1 MNRHNTPC
9 LPCLDISPSPL
20 HAMSASQG
28 FGAASLHDGPV
39 SFSRASKNNNKAAKS
54 NGEFLRQSCADM
66 SIAIGPRN
74 HEDCPHGVT
83 SQRYAANDSAALAT
97 AISAAYRQV
106 YGNAHVMDNERSVEL
121 EARYGNGELN
131 TRDFVRG
138 LAKTNFYRA
147 RFFDGVS
154 PQRGIELNL
163 KHLLGRP
170 PANQA
175 EMSAHI
181 ALLASA
187 GHDAV
192 IDFIIDGAEYAEVF
206 GDDVVPYTRSFTS
219 AAGIPNS
226 SFANMA
232 ALEKGFAISDSAVGN
247 YSQLSNVLARG
258 TTAYIA
264 LPSGARGTGT
274 GSSGSGT
281 MARFA
286 PKKRASS
293 DGGDSTPI
301 RNDAYVGFGLGQRE
315 QEVFQRCPGDTADT
329 INGLIR
335 ATYRQVMGNPHLM
348 ESERAMSA
356 ESKFAEGYLSTR
368 ELVRAIALSPEYSRR
383 FFETNAP
390 YRFVE
395 LNFKHLLGRA
405 PTSQAELSEHIQ
417 ILANEGYEAEINSY
431 LDSAEYQSTFGE
443 DTVPFMRI
451 LSEQGRSQLAF
462 NRHLSLAEGYA
473 ASDAVLNS
481 SSLVTSVATNSV
493 PSGWRTT
500 TSRTNRNGA
509 VAGSPSATTKRFR
522 IVVQAQPRGGRQR
535 TPNAS
540 YLVSGKDMSS
550 QMKYIHARGGRIVSI
565 TEVM

>member
-1 MNRHNTPC
+1 
-9 LPCLDISPSPL
+9 
-20 HAMSASQG
+20 MSASQG
-28 FGAASLHDGPV
+28 FGAESLNNGPV
-39 SFSRASKNNNKAAKS
+39 SFSRNRNAVAKPALS
-54 NGEFLRQSCADM
+54 NGEFLRQSCSTM
-66 SIAIGPRN
+66 KIAIGPRN

-83 SQRYAANDSAALAT
+83 AQRYSPDDSAALAT

-106 YGNAHVMDNERSVEL
+106 YGNAHVMDNERSASL
-121 EARYGNGELN
+121 EAQFCNGELSV
-131 TRDFVRG
+131 RDFVRG
-138 LAKTNFYRA
+138 LAKTSFYRA
-147 RFFDGVS
+147 RFFEGVA

-170 PANQA
+170 PVDQA

-181 ALLASA
+181 TLLASG

-192 IDFIIDGAEYAEVF
+192 IDFIVDSAEYAEVF

-219 AAGIPNS
+219 AAGIPNN

-232 ALEKGFAISDSAVGN
+232 ALERGFAISDSAVGVR
-247 YSQLSNVLARG
+247 SQLSNALARG
-258 TTAYIA
+258 TTPYIQV
-264 LPSGARGTGT
+264 PSGVRGG
-274 GSSGSGT
+274 GISSGSGAVAFT
-281 MARFA
+281 
-286 PKKRASS
+286 PKKRATS
-293 DGGDSTPI
+293 DGGDFTPI

-315 QEVFQRCPGDTADT
+315 QEIFQRCPGDTADT

-368 ELVRAIALSPEYSRR
+368 ELVRALALSPEYSRR
-383 FFETNAP
+383 FFESNAP

-405 PTSQAELSEHIQ
+405 PVSQAELSEHIQ
-417 ILANEGYEAEINSY
+417 ILANDGYEAEINSY

-443 DTVPFMRI
+443 DTVPYMRI
-451 LSEQGRSQLAF
+451 LTEQGRSQLAF
-462 NRHLSLAEGYA
+462 NRHLSLAEGFA
-473 ASDAVLNS
+473 ASDSVLNS

-500 TSRTNRNGA
+500 TTRVNRNGA

-522 IVVQAQPRGGRQR
+522 IVVNAQPRGGRQR

>member
-1 MNRHNTPC
+1 
-9 LPCLDISPSPL
+9 
-20 HAMSASQG
+20 MSASQG
-28 FGAASLHDGPV
+28 FGAESLNDGPV
-39 SFSRASKNNNKAAKS
+39 SFSRNRNAASRPALS
-54 NGEFLRQSCADM
+54 NGEFLRQSCATM
-66 SIAIGPRN
+66 KIAIGPRN

-83 SQRYAANDSAALAT
+83 AQRYAPADAASLDA

-121 EARYGNGELN
+121 EAQFCNGELN
-131 TRDFVRG
+131 VRDFVRG
-138 LAKTNFYRA
+138 LAKSSFYRA
-147 RFFDGVS
+147 RFFEGVA

-170 PANQA
+170 PSNQA

-181 ALLASA
+181 TLLASG

-192 IDFIIDGAEYAEVF
+192 IDFIVDGAEYAEVF

-232 ALEKGFAISDSAVGN
+232 ALERGFAISDSALGGR
-247 YSQLSNVLARG
+247 SQLSNALARG
-258 TTAYIA
+258 TTAFIRV
-264 LPSGARGTGT
+264 PSGVRSGATSFT
-274 GSSGSGT
+274 GS
-281 MARFA
+281 MAFA

-293 DGGDSTPI
+293 DGGDFAPI
-301 RNDAYVGFGLGQRE
+301 RNDSYVGFGLGQRE

-368 ELVRAIALSPEYSRR
+368 ELVRAIAQSPEYSRR

-405 PTSQAELSEHIQ
+405 PKSQAELSEHIQ

-451 LSEQGRSQLAF
+451 MSEQGRSQLAF

-473 ASDAVLNS
+473 ASDTVLNS

-500 TSRTNRNGA
+500 TTRTNRNGA

-550 QMKYIHARGGRIVSI
+550 QLKYIHTRGGRIVSI

>member
-1 MNRHNTPC
+1 
-9 LPCLDISPSPL
+9 
-20 HAMSASQG
+20 MSASQG
-28 FGAASLHDGPV
+28 FGAESLNNGPV
-39 SFSRASKNNNKAAKS
+39 SFSRNRTAVAKPALS
-54 NGEFLRQSCADM
+54 NGEFLRQSCSTM
-66 SIAIGPRN
+66 KIAIGPRN

-83 SQRYAANDSAALAT
+83 AQRYSPDDSAALAT

-106 YGNAHVMDNERSVEL
+106 YGNAHVMDNERSASL
-121 EARYGNGELN
+121 EAQFRNGELSV
-131 TRDFVRG
+131 RDFVRG
-138 LAKTNFYRA
+138 LAKSSFYRA
-147 RFFDGVS
+147 RFFEGVA

-170 PANQA
+170 PVDQS

-181 ALLASA
+181 TLLADG

-192 IDFIIDGAEYAEVF
+192 IDFIVDGAEYAEVF

-219 AAGIPNS
+219 AAGIPNN

-232 ALEKGFAISDSAVGN
+232 ALERGFAISDSAIGSR
-247 YSQLSNVLARG
+247 SQLSNNLARG
-258 TTAYIA
+258 TTAYIQ
-264 LPSGARGTGT
+264 LPSGFRSGVSP
-274 GSSGSGT
+274 SSPSGG
-281 MARFA
+281 MAFT
-286 PKKRASS
+286 PKQRASS
-293 DGGDSTPI
+293 DGGDFTPI
-301 RNDAYVGFGLGQRE
+301 RNDSYVGFGLGQRE
-315 QEVFQRCPGDTADT
+315 QEIFERCPGDSADT

-405 PTSQAELSEHIQ
+405 PRDQAELSEHIQ
-417 ILANEGYEAEINSY
+417 ILANDGYEAEINSY
-431 LDSAEYQSTFGE
+431 LDSTEYQSTFGE
-443 DTVPFMRI
+443 DTVPYMRI
-451 LSEQGRSQLAF
+451 LTEQGRSQLAF
-462 NRHLSLAEGYA
+462 NRHLSLAEGFA
-473 ASDAVLNS
+473 ASDSVLNS

-500 TSRTNRNGA
+500 TTRINRNGA

-522 IVVQAQPRGGRQR
+522 IVVNAQPRGGRQR

>member
-1 MNRHNTPC
+1 
-9 LPCLDISPSPL
+9 
-20 HAMSASQG
+20 MSASQS
-28 FGAASLHDGPV
+28 FGAASLNDGPV
-39 SFSRASKNNNKAAKS
+39 SFSRNRNAASKPALS
-54 NGEFLRQSCADM
+54 NGEFLRQSCSTM
-66 SIAIGPRN
+66 KIAIGPRN

-83 SQRYAANDSAALAT
+83 AQRYAPDDPAALAT

-121 EARYGNGELN
+121 EAQFCNGELN
-131 TRDFVRG
+131 VRDFVRG
-138 LAKTNFYRA
+138 LAKTSFYRA
-147 RFFDGVS
+147 RFFEGVA

-181 ALLASA
+181 TLLAGG

-192 IDFIIDGAEYAEVF
+192 IDFIVDGAEYCEVF

-219 AAGIPNS
+219 AAGTPNS

-232 ALEKGFAISDSAVGN
+232 ALERGFAISDSAVGSK
-247 YSQLSNVLARG
+247 SQLSYALARG
-258 TTAYIA
+258 TTSYIQS
-264 LPSGARGTGT
+264 PSGSKPIASSSSSYGARL
-274 GSSGSGT
+274 SL
-281 MARFA
+281 A
-286 PKKRASS
+286 PKKRTSS

-301 RNDAYVGFGLGQRE
+301 RNDSYVGFGLGQRV
-315 QEVFQRCPGDTADT
+315 QEIFERVPGDSADT

-405 PTSQAELSEHIQ
+405 PKSQAELSEHIQ
-417 ILANEGYEAEINSY
+417 ILANDGYEAEINSY
-431 LDSAEYQSTFGE
+431 LDSPEYQSTFGE
-443 DTVPFMRI
+443 DTVPYMRI

-481 SSLVTSVATNSV
+481 SSLVTSVATNTV

-500 TSRTNRNGA
+500 TTRTNRNGA

-522 IVVQAQPRGGRQR
+522 IVVQAQSRGGRQR

>member
-1 MNRHNTPC
+1 
-9 LPCLDISPSPL
+9 
-20 HAMSASQG
+20 MSASKG
-28 FGAASLHDGPV
+28 FGAESLNDGPV
-39 SFSRASKNNNKAAKS
+39 SFSRSRNAAAKPALS
-54 NGEFLRQSCADM
+54 NGEFLRQSCSTM
-66 SIAIGPRN
+66 KIAIGPRN

-83 SQRYAANDSAALAT
+83 AQRYSPNDAAALAT

-106 YGNAHVMDNERSVEL
+106 YGNAHVMDNERSASL
-121 EARYGNGELN
+121 EAQFCNGEL
-131 TRDFVRG
+131 TVRDFVRC
-138 LAKTNFYRA
+138 LAKSSFYRA
-147 RFFDGVS
+147 RFFEGVA

-170 PANQA
+170 PLNQG

-181 ALLASA
+181 TLLASG

-192 IDFIIDGAEYAEVF
+192 IDFIVDGAEYAEVF
-206 GDDVVPYTRSFTS
+206 GDDVVPYARSFTS
-219 AAGIPNS
+219 AAGIPNN

-232 ALEKGFAISDSAVGN
+232 ALERGFAISDSAIGSR
-247 YSQLSNVLARG
+247 SQLSNNLARG
-258 TTAYIA
+258 TTAYIQ
-264 LPSGARGTGT
+264 LPSGVRSGVSP
-274 GSSGSGT
+274 SSPSGG
-281 MARFA
+281 MAFT

-293 DGGDSTPI
+293 DGGDFTPI
-301 RNDAYVGFGLGQRE
+301 RNDSYVGFGLGQRE
-315 QEVFQRCPGDTADT
+315 QEIFERCPGDTADT

-417 ILANEGYEAEINSY
+417 ILANDGYEAEINSY

-451 LSEQGRSQLAF
+451 LSEKGRSQLAF
-462 NRHLSLAEGYA
+462 NRHLSLAEGFA
-473 ASDAVLNS
+473 ASDSVLNS

-500 TSRTNRNGA
+500 TTRINRNGA
-509 VAGSPSATTKRFR
+509 VSGSPSATTKRFR
-522 IVVQAQPRGGRQR
+522 IVVNAQPRGGRQR

>member
-1 MNRHNTPC
+1 
-9 LPCLDISPSPL
+9 
-20 HAMSASQG
+20 MSASQG
-28 FGAASLHDGPV
+28 FGAESLNDDPV
-39 SFSRASKNNNKAAKS
+39 SFSRNRNAASRPALS
-54 NGEFLRQSCADM
+54 NGEFLRQSCATM
-66 SIAIGPRN
+66 KIAIGPRN

-83 SQRYAANDSAALAT
+83 AQRYAPADAASLDA

-121 EARYGNGELN
+121 EAQFCNGELN
-131 TRDFVRG
+131 VRDFVRG
-138 LAKTNFYRA
+138 LAKSSFYRA
-147 RFFDGVS
+147 RFFEGVA

-170 PANQA
+170 PSNQA

-181 ALLASA
+181 TLLASG

-192 IDFIIDGAEYAEVF
+192 IDFIVDGAEYAEVF

-232 ALEKGFAISDSAVGN
+232 ALERGFAISDSALGGR
-247 YSQLSNVLARG
+247 SQLSNALARG
-258 TTAYIA
+258 TTAFIRV
-264 LPSGARGTGT
+264 PSGVRSGATSFT
-274 GSSGSGT
+274 GS
-281 MARFA
+281 MAFA

-293 DGGDSTPI
+293 DGGDFAPI
-301 RNDAYVGFGLGQRE
+301 RNDSYVGFGLGQRE

-368 ELVRAIALSPEYSRR
+368 ELVRAIAQSPEYSRR

-405 PTSQAELSEHIQ
+405 PKSQAELSEHIQ

-473 ASDAVLNS
+473 ASDTVLNS

-500 TSRTNRNGA
+500 TTRTNRNGA

-550 QMKYIHARGGRIVSI
+550 QLKYIHTRGGRIVSI

>member
-1 MNRHNTPC
+1 
-9 LPCLDISPSPL
+9 
-20 HAMSASQG
+20 MSASQG
-28 FGAASLHDGPV
+28 FGAASLNDGPV
-39 SFSRASKNNNKAAKS
+39 SFSRNRNADAKPALS
-54 NGEFLRQSCADM
+54 NGEFLRQSCSTM
-66 SIAIGPRN
+66 KIAIGPRN

-83 SQRYAANDSAALAT
+83 AQRYAPGDAASLET

-121 EARYGNGELN
+121 EAQFCNGELN
-131 TRDFVRG
+131 VRDFVRG
-138 LAKTNFYRA
+138 LAKSSFYRA
-147 RFFDGVS
+147 RFFEGVA

-170 PANQA
+170 PADQA

-181 ALLASA
+181 TLLASG

-192 IDFIIDGAEYAEVF
+192 IDFIVDGAEYAEVF

-219 AAGIPNS
+219 AAGTPNS

-232 ALEKGFAISDSAVGN
+232 ALERGFAISDSAIGGR
-247 YSQLSNVLARG
+247 SQLSNALARG
-258 TTAYIA
+258 TAAYIQ
-264 LPSGARGTGT
+264 LPSGVR
-274 GSSGSGT
+274 SGT
-281 MARFA
+281 SPSGNGMAFA

-293 DGGDSTPI
+293 DGGDATPI
-301 RNDAYVGFGLGQRE
+301 RSDAYVGFGLGQRE

-417 ILANEGYEAEINSY
+417 ILANDGYEAEINSY

-473 ASDAVLNS
+473 ASDSVLNS

-500 TSRTNRNGA
+500 TTRTNRNSA

>member
-1 MNRHNTPC
+1 
-9 LPCLDISPSPL
+9 
-20 HAMSASQG
+20 MSASQG
-28 FGAASLHDGPV
+28 FGAESLNDGPV
-39 SFSRASKNNNKAAKS
+39 SFSRNRNAATKPALS
-54 NGEFLRQSCADM
+54 NGEFLRQSCATM
-66 SIAIGPRN
+66 KIAIGPRN

-83 SQRYAANDSAALAT
+83 AQRYSPSDADALAT

-106 YGNAHVMDNERSVEL
+106 YGNAHVMDNERSASL
-121 EARYGNGELN
+121 EAQFGNGEL
-131 TRDFVRG
+131 TVRDFVRG
-138 LAKTNFYRA
+138 LAKSSFYRA
-147 RFFDGVS
+147 RFFEGVA
-154 PQRGIELNL
+154 PQRGIELNI

-170 PANQA
+170 PSNQA

-181 ALLASA
+181 ALLASS

-192 IDFIIDGAEYAEVF
+192 IDFIVDGAEYAEVF
-206 GDDVVPYTRSFTS
+206 GDDVVPYARSFTS
-219 AAGIPNS
+219 AAGVPNS
-226 SFANMA
+226 SFAGMA
-232 ALEKGFAISDSAVGN
+232 ALERGFAISDSAVGAR
-247 YSQLSNVLARG
+247 SQLSNALANGITPYIQIPSAVRG
-258 TTAYIA
+258 
-264 LPSGARGTGT
+264 GAGAAAG
-274 GSSGSGT
+274 GV
-281 MARFA
+281 RFA
-286 PKKRASS
+286 PKKRSTS
-293 DGGDSTPI
+293 DGGDFTPI
-301 RNDAYVGFGLGQRE
+301 RNDSYVSFGLGQRE
-315 QEVFQRCPGDTADT
+315 QEIFQRCPGDTADT

-368 ELVRAIALSPEYSRR
+368 ELVRSLALSPEYSRR

-405 PTSQAELSEHIQ
+405 PVSQAELSEHIQ
-417 ILANEGYEAEINSY
+417 ILANDGYEAEINSY

-443 DTVPFMRI
+443 DTVPYMRI
-451 LSEQGRSQLAF
+451 STEQGRSQLAF
-462 NRHLSLAEGYA
+462 NRHLSLAEGFA

-481 SSLVTSVATNSV
+481 SSLVRSVATNTV

-500 TSRTNRNGA
+500 TVRANRNGA

-522 IVVQAQPRGGRQR
+522 IVVNAQPRGGRQR

>member
-1 MNRHNTPC
+1 
-9 LPCLDISPSPL
+9 
-20 HAMSASQG
+20 MSASKG
-28 FGAASLHDGPV
+28 FGAESLNDGPV
-39 SFSRASKNNNKAAKS
+39 SFSRNRNAAAKPALS
-54 NGEFLRQSCADM
+54 NGEFLRQSCATM
-66 SIAIGPRN
+66 KIAIGPRN

-83 SQRYAANDSAALAT
+83 AQRYAPGDGASLET

-121 EARYGNGELN
+121 EAQFCNGELN
-131 TRDFVRG
+131 VRDFVRG
-138 LAKTNFYRA
+138 LAKSSFYRA
-147 RFFDGVS
+147 RFFEGVA

-170 PANQA
+170 PANHA

-181 ALLASA
+181 TLLASG

-192 IDFIIDGAEYAEVF
+192 IDFIVDGAEYAEVF

-219 AAGIPNS
+219 AAGTPNS

-232 ALEKGFAISDSAVGN
+232 ALERGFAISDSAIGSR
-247 YSQLSNVLARG
+247 SQLSRSLANG
-258 TTAYIA
+258 TTAYIQV
-264 LPSGARGTGT
+264 PSAVRGGGVGATT
-274 GSSGSGT
+274 SGSGAVIFT
-281 MARFA
+281 

-293 DGGDSTPI
+293 DGGDFTPI
-301 RNDAYVGFGLGQRE
+301 RNDSYVSFGLGQRE
-315 QEVFQRCPGDTADT
+315 QEIFQRCPGDTADT

-356 ESKFAEGYLSTR
+356 ESRFAEGYLSTR

-405 PTSQAELSEHIQ
+405 PRDQAELSEHIQ
-417 ILANEGYEAEINSY
+417 ILANDGYEAEINSY

-443 DTVPFMRI
+443 DTVPYMRI
-451 LSEQGRSQLAF
+451 LTEQGRSQVAF
-462 NRHLSLAEGYA
+462 NRHLSLAEGFA
-473 ASDAVLNS
+473 ASDSVLNS

-500 TSRTNRNGA
+500 TTRTNRNGA

-522 IVVQAQPRGGRQR
+522 IVVNAQPRGGRQR

>member
-1 MNRHNTPC
+1 
-9 LPCLDISPSPL
+9 
-20 HAMSASQG
+20 MSASQG
-28 FGAASLHDGPV
+28 FGAASLNDGPV
-39 SFSRASKNNNKAAKS
+39 SFSRNRNADAKPALS
-54 NGEFLRQSCADM
+54 NGEFLRQSCSTM
-66 SIAIGPRN
+66 KIAIGPRN

-83 SQRYAANDSAALAT
+83 AQRYAPDDAAALEA

-121 EARYGNGELN
+121 EAQFCNGELN
-131 TRDFVRG
+131 VRDFVRG
-138 LAKTNFYRA
+138 LAKSSFYRA
-147 RFFDGVS
+147 RFFEGVA

-170 PANQA
+170 PADQA

-181 ALLASA
+181 TLLASG

-192 IDFIIDGAEYAEVF
+192 IDFIVDGAEYAEVF

-219 AAGIPNS
+219 AAGTPNS

-232 ALEKGFAISDSAVGN
+232 ALERGFAISDSAIGGR
-247 YSQLSNVLARG
+247 SQLSNALARG
-258 TTAYIA
+258 TTAFIQV
-264 LPSGARGTGT
+264 PSGVRGGA
-274 GSSGSGT
+274 SAGSGG
-281 MARFA
+281 MGFA

-293 DGGDSTPI
+293 DGGDATPI
-301 RNDAYVGFGLGQRE
+301 RSDAYVGFGLGQRE
-315 QEVFQRCPGDTADT
+315 QEVFQRCPGDSADT
-329 INGLIR
+329 VNGLIR

-417 ILANEGYEAEINSY
+417 ILANDGYEAEINSY

-443 DTVPFMRI
+443 DTVPYMRV

-481 SSLVTSVATNSV
+481 SALVTSVATNSV

-500 TSRTNRNGA
+500 TSRTNRNSA

-550 QMKYIHARGGRIVSI
+550 QLKYIHGRGGRIVSI

>member
-1 MNRHNTPC
+1 
-9 LPCLDISPSPL
+9 
-20 HAMSASQG
+20 MSASQG
-28 FGAASLHDGPV
+28 FGAASLNDGPV
-39 SFSRASKNNNKAAKS
+39 SFSRNRNADAKPALS
-54 NGEFLRQSCADM
+54 NGEFLRQSCSTM
-66 SIAIGPRN
+66 KIAIGPRN

-83 SQRYAANDSAALAT
+83 AQRYAPGDAASLET

-121 EARYGNGELN
+121 EAQFCNGELN
-131 TRDFVRG
+131 VRDFVRG
-138 LAKTNFYRA
+138 LAKSSFYRA
-147 RFFDGVS
+147 RFFEGVA

-170 PANQA
+170 PADQA

-181 ALLASA
+181 TLLASG

-192 IDFIIDGAEYAEVF
+192 IDFIVDGAEYAEVF

-219 AAGIPNS
+219 AAGTPNS

-232 ALEKGFAISDSAVGN
+232 ALERGFAISDSAIGGR
-247 YSQLSNVLARG
+247 SQLSNALARG
-258 TTAYIA
+258 TTAYIQ
-264 LPSGARGTGT
+264 LPSGVR
-274 GSSGSGT
+274 SGASPSGNG
-281 MARFA
+281 MAFA

-293 DGGDSTPI
+293 DGGDATPI
-301 RNDAYVGFGLGQRE
+301 RSDAYVGFGLGQRE

-417 ILANEGYEAEINSY
+417 ILANDGYEAEINSY

-443 DTVPFMRI
+443 DTVPFMRV

-481 SSLVTSVATNSV
+481 SALVTSVATNSV

-500 TSRTNRNGA
+500 TSRTNRNSA

-550 QMKYIHARGGRIVSI
+550 QLKYIHGRGGRIVSI

>member
-1 MNRHNTPC
+1 MCIR
-9 LPCLDISPSPL
+9 D
-20 HAMSASQG
+20 
-28 FGAASLHDGPV
+28 
-39 SFSRASKNNNKAAKS
+39 RS
-54 NGEFLRQSCADM
+54 NGEFLRQSCATM
-66 SIAIGPRN
+66 KIAIGPRN

-83 SQRYAANDSAALAT
+83 AQRYAPADAASLDA

-121 EARYGNGELN
+121 EAQFCNGELN
-131 TRDFVRG
+131 VRDFVRG
-138 LAKTNFYRA
+138 LAKSSFYRA
-147 RFFDGVS
+147 RFFEGVA

-170 PANQA
+170 PSNQA

-181 ALLASA
+181 TLLASG

-192 IDFIIDGAEYAEVF
+192 IDFIVDGAEYAEVF

-232 ALEKGFAISDSAVGN
+232 ALERGFAISDSALGGR
-247 YSQLSNVLARG
+247 SQLSNALARG
-258 TTAYIA
+258 TTAFIRV
-264 LPSGARGTGT
+264 PSGVRSGATSFT
-274 GSSGSGT
+274 GS
-281 MARFA
+281 MAFA

-293 DGGDSTPI
+293 DGGDFAPI
-301 RNDAYVGFGLGQRE
+301 RNDSYVGFGLGQRE

-368 ELVRAIALSPEYSRR
+368 ELVRAIAQSPEYSRR

-405 PTSQAELSEHIQ
+405 PKSQAELSEHIQ

-451 LSEQGRSQLAF
+451 MSEQGRSQLAF

-473 ASDAVLNS
+473 ASDTVLNS

-500 TSRTNRNGA
+500 TTRTNRNGA

-550 QMKYIHARGGRIVSI
+550 QLKYIHTRRGRIVSI

>member
-1 MNRHNTPC
+1 
-9 LPCLDISPSPL
+9 
-20 HAMSASQG
+20 MSASQG
-28 FGAASLHDGPV
+28 FGAESLNDGPV
-39 SFSRASKNNNKAAKS
+39 SFSRNRNAASRPALS
-54 NGEFLRQSCADM
+54 NGEFLRQSCATM
-66 SIAIGPRN
+66 KIAIGPRN

-83 SQRYAANDSAALAT
+83 AQRYAPADAASLDA

-121 EARYGNGELN
+121 EAQFCNGELN
-131 TRDFVRG
+131 VRDFVRG
-138 LAKTNFYRA
+138 LAKSSFYRA
-147 RFFDGVS
+147 RFFEGVA

-170 PANQA
+170 PSNQA

-181 ALLASA
+181 TLLASG

-192 IDFIIDGAEYAEVF
+192 IDFIVDGAEYAEVF

-232 ALEKGFAISDSAVGN
+232 ALERGFAISDSALGGR
-247 YSQLSNVLARG
+247 SQLSNALARG
-258 TTAYIA
+258 TTAFIRV
-264 LPSGARGTGT
+264 PSGVRSGATSFT
-274 GSSGSGT
+274 GS
-281 MARFA
+281 MAFA

-293 DGGDSTPI
+293 DGGDFAPI

-368 ELVRAIALSPEYSRR
+368 ELVRAIAQSPEYSRR

-405 PTSQAELSEHIQ
+405 PKSQAELSEHIQ

-451 LSEQGRSQLAF
+451 MSEQGRSQLAF
-462 NRHLSLAEGYA
+462 NRHLSLAEGFA
-473 ASDAVLNS
+473 ASDTVLNS

-500 TSRTNRNGA
+500 TTRTNRNGA

-550 QMKYIHARGGRIVSI
+550 QLKYIHNRGGRIVSI

>member
-1 MNRHNTPC
+1 
-9 LPCLDISPSPL
+9 
-20 HAMSASQG
+20 MSASKG
-28 FGAASLHDGPV
+28 FGAESLNDGPV
-39 SFSRASKNNNKAAKS
+39 SFSRNRNAAAKPALS
-54 NGEFLRQSCADM
+54 NGEFLRQSCSTM
-66 SIAIGPRN
+66 KIAIGPRN

-83 SQRYAANDSAALAT
+83 AQRYSPDDAAALAT

-121 EARYGNGELN
+121 EAQFCNGELN
-131 TRDFVRG
+131 VRDFVRG
-138 LAKTNFYRA
+138 LAKSSFYRA
-147 RFFDGVS
+147 RFFEGVA

-170 PANQA
+170 PANHA

-181 ALLASA
+181 SLLASS

-192 IDFIIDGAEYAEVF
+192 IDFIVDGAEYAEVF

-219 AAGIPNS
+219 AAGTPNS

-232 ALEKGFAISDSAVGN
+232 ALERGFAISDSAVGN
-247 YSQLSNVLARG
+247 RSQLSSALANG
-258 TTAYIA
+258 NTAYIQV
-264 LPSGARGTGT
+264 PSAVRGGGGGAIT
-274 GSSGSGT
+274 SGSGAVIFT
-281 MARFA
+281 

-293 DGGDSTPI
+293 DGGDFTPI
-301 RNDAYVGFGLGQRE
+301 RNDSYVSFGLGQRE
-315 QEVFQRCPGDTADT
+315 QEIFQRCPGDTADT

-405 PTSQAELSEHIQ
+405 PRDQAELSEHIQ
-417 ILANEGYEAEINSY
+417 ILANDGYEAEINSY

-443 DTVPFMRI
+443 DTVPYMRI
-451 LSEQGRSQLAF
+451 LTEQGRSQVAF
-462 NRHLSLAEGYA
+462 NRHLSLSEGFA

-500 TSRTNRNGA
+500 TTRTNRNGA

-522 IVVQAQPRGGRQR
+522 IVVNAQPRGGRQR

>member
-1 MNRHNTPC
+1 
-9 LPCLDISPSPL
+9 
-20 HAMSASQG
+20 MSASKG
-28 FGAASLHDGPV
+28 FGAESLNDGPV
-39 SFSRASKNNNKAAKS
+39 SFSRNRNAASKPALS
-54 NGEFLRQSCADM
+54 SGEFLRQSCASM
-66 SIAIGPRN
+66 KIAIGPRN

-83 SQRYAANDSAALAT
+83 AQRYAPADSASLDA
-97 AISAAYRQV
+97 AINAAYRQV

-121 EARYGNGELN
+121 EAQFCNGELN
-131 TRDFVRG
+131 VRDFVRG
-138 LAKTNFYRA
+138 LAKSNFYRA
-147 RFFDGVS
+147 RFFEGVA

-170 PANQA
+170 PINQA

-181 ALLASA
+181 TLLASG

-192 IDFIIDGAEYAEVF
+192 IDFIVDGAEYAEVF

-219 AAGIPNS
+219 AAGIPTN

-232 ALEKGFAISDSAVGN
+232 ALERGFALSDSAIGSR
-247 YSQLSNVLARG
+247 SQLSNNLARG
-258 TTAYIA
+258 TTAYIQ
-264 LPSGARGTGT
+264 LPSGFRSGVSP
-274 GSSGSGT
+274 SSPSGA
-281 MARFA
+281 MAFA

-293 DGGDSTPI
+293 DGGDFAPI

-417 ILANEGYEAEINSY
+417 ILANDGYEAEINSY
-431 LDSAEYQSTFGE
+431 LDSTEYQSTFGE
-443 DTVPFMRI
+443 DTVPYLRI

-473 ASDAVLNS
+473 ASDTVLNS

-500 TSRTNRNGA
+500 TTRTNRNGA

-522 IVVQAQPRGGRQR
+522 IVVNAQPRGGRQR

-540 YLVSGKDMSS
+540 YLVSGKDMTS
-550 QMKYIHARGGRIVSI
+550 QLKYIHARGGRIVSI

>member
-1 MNRHNTPC
+1 
-9 LPCLDISPSPL
+9 
-20 HAMSASQG
+20 MSASQG
-28 FGAASLHDGPV
+28 FGAESLNDGPV
-39 SFSRASKNNNKAAKS
+39 SFSRNRNAATKPALS
-54 NGEFLRQSCADM
+54 NGEFLRQSCATM
-66 SIAIGPRN
+66 KIAIGPRN

-83 SQRYAANDSAALAT
+83 AQRYSPSDASALAT

-106 YGNAHVMDNERSVEL
+106 YGNAHVMDNERSASL
-121 EARYGNGELN
+121 EAQFCNGEL
-131 TRDFVRG
+131 TVRDFVRG
-138 LAKTNFYRA
+138 LAKSSFYRA
-147 RFFDGVS
+147 RFFEGVA
-154 PQRGIELNL
+154 PQRGIELNI

-170 PANQA
+170 PSNQA

-181 ALLASA
+181 TLLASS

-192 IDFIIDGAEYAEVF
+192 IDFIVDGAEYAEVF
-206 GDDVVPYTRSFTS
+206 GDDVVPYARSFTS
-219 AAGIPNS
+219 AAGVPNS
-226 SFANMA
+226 SFASMA
-232 ALEKGFAISDSAVGN
+232 ALERGFAISDSAVGAR
-247 YSQLSNVLARG
+247 SQLSNALANG
-258 TTAYIA
+258 TTPYIQI
-264 LPSGARGTGT
+264 PSAVRGGAGAAG
-274 GSSGSGT
+274 GGV
-281 MARFA
+281 RFA
-286 PKKRASS
+286 PKKRSTS
-293 DGGDSTPI
+293 DGGDFTPI
-301 RNDAYVGFGLGQRE
+301 RNDSYVSFGLGQRE
-315 QEVFQRCPGDTADT
+315 QEIFQRCPGDTADT

-368 ELVRAIALSPEYSRR
+368 ELVRSLALSPEYSRR

-405 PTSQAELSEHIQ
+405 PVSQAELSEHIQ
-417 ILANEGYEAEINSY
+417 ILANDGYEAEINSY

-443 DTVPFMRI
+443 DTVPYMRI
-451 LSEQGRSQLAF
+451 STEQGRSQLAF
-462 NRHLSLAEGYA
+462 NRHLSLAEGFA

-481 SSLVTSVATNSV
+481 SSLVRSVATNTV

-500 TSRTNRNGA
+500 TVRANRNGA

-522 IVVQAQPRGGRQR
+522 IVVNAQPRGGRQR

>member
-1 MNRHNTPC
+1 
-9 LPCLDISPSPL
+9 
-20 HAMSASQG
+20 MSASQG
-28 FGAASLHDGPV
+28 FGAASLNDGPV
-39 SFSRASKNNNKAAKS
+39 SFSRNRNADAKPALS
-54 NGEFLRQSCADM
+54 NGEFLRQSCSTM
-66 SIAIGPRN
+66 KIAIGPRN

-83 SQRYAANDSAALAT
+83 AQRYAPGDAASLET

-121 EARYGNGELN
+121 EAQFCNGELN
-131 TRDFVRG
+131 VRDFVRG
-138 LAKTNFYRA
+138 LAKSSFYRA
-147 RFFDGVS
+147 RFFEGVA

-170 PANQA
+170 PADQA

-181 ALLASA
+181 TLLASG

-192 IDFIIDGAEYAEVF
+192 IDFIVDGAEYAEVF

-219 AAGIPNS
+219 AAGTPNS

-232 ALEKGFAISDSAVGN
+232 ALERGFAISDSAIGGR
-247 YSQLSNVLARG
+247 SQLSNALARG
-258 TTAYIA
+258 TTAFIQV
-264 LPSGARGTGT
+264 PSGVRGGA
-274 GSSGSGT
+274 SAGSGG
-281 MARFA
+281 MGFA

-293 DGGDSTPI
+293 DGGDATPI
-301 RNDAYVGFGLGQRE
+301 RSDAYVGFGLGQRE
-315 QEVFQRCPGDTADT
+315 QEVFQRCPGDSADT
-329 INGLIR
+329 VNGLIR

-417 ILANEGYEAEINSY
+417 ILANDGYEAEINSY

-443 DTVPFMRI
+443 DTVPYMRI

-473 ASDAVLNS
+473 ASDSVLNS
-481 SSLVTSVATNSV
+481 SALVTSVATNSV

-500 TSRTNRNGA
+500 TSRTNRNSA

-550 QMKYIHARGGRIVSI
+550 QLKYIHARGGRIVSI

>member
-1 MNRHNTPC
+1 
-9 LPCLDISPSPL
+9 
-20 HAMSASQG
+20 
-28 FGAASLHDGPV
+28 
-39 SFSRASKNNNKAAKS
+39 
-54 NGEFLRQSCADM
+54 
-66 SIAIGPRN
+66 
-74 HEDCPHGVT
+74 
-83 SQRYAANDSAALAT
+83 
-97 AISAAYRQV
+97 
-106 YGNAHVMDNERSVEL
+106 MDNERSVEL
-121 EARYGNGELN
+121 EAQFCNGELN
-131 TRDFVRG
+131 VRDFVRG
-138 LAKTNFYRA
+138 LAKSSFYRA
-147 RFFDGVS
+147 RFFEGVA

-170 PANQA
+170 PADQA

-181 ALLASA
+181 TLLASG

-192 IDFIIDGAEYAEVF
+192 IDFIVDGAEYAEVF

-219 AAGIPNS
+219 AAGTPNS

-232 ALEKGFAISDSAVGN
+232 ALERGFAISDSAIGGR
-247 YSQLSNVLARG
+247 SQLSNALARG
-258 TTAYIA
+258 TTAYIQ
-264 LPSGARGTGT
+264 LPSGVR
-274 GSSGSGT
+274 SGASPSGNG
-281 MARFA
+281 MAFA

-293 DGGDSTPI
+293 DGGDATPI
-301 RNDAYVGFGLGQRE
+301 RSDAYVGFGLGQRE

-417 ILANEGYEAEINSY
+417 ILANDGYEAEINSY

-443 DTVPFMRI
+443 DTVPYMRV

-481 SSLVTSVATNSV
+481 SALVTSVATNSV

-500 TSRTNRNGA
+500 TSRTNRNSA

-550 QMKYIHARGGRIVSI
+550 QLKYIHGRGGRIVSI

>member
-1 MNRHNTPC
+1 
-9 LPCLDISPSPL
+9 
-20 HAMSASQG
+20 MSASQG
-28 FGAASLHDGPV
+28 FGAASLNDGPV
-39 SFSRASKNNNKAAKS
+39 SFSRNRNAAAKPALS
-54 NGEFLRQSCADM
+54 NGEFLRQSCSTM
-66 SIAIGPRN
+66 KIAIGPRN

-83 SQRYAANDSAALAT
+83 AQRYAPGDAASLEA

-121 EARYGNGELN
+121 EAQFCNGELN
-131 TRDFVRG
+131 VRDFVRG
-138 LAKTNFYRA
+138 LAKSSFYRA
-147 RFFDGVS
+147 RFFEGVA

-170 PANQA
+170 PSNQA

-181 ALLASA
+181 TLLASG

-192 IDFIIDGAEYAEVF
+192 IDFIVDGAEYAEVF

-232 ALEKGFAISDSAVGN
+232 ALERGFAISDSALGGR
-247 YSQLSNVLARG
+247 SQLSNALARG
-258 TTAYIA
+258 TTAFIRV
-264 LPSGARGTGT
+264 PSGVRSGATSFT
-274 GSSGSGT
+274 GS
-281 MARFA
+281 MAFA

-293 DGGDSTPI
+293 DGGDFAPI
-301 RNDAYVGFGLGQRE
+301 RNDSYVGFGLGQRE

-368 ELVRAIALSPEYSRR
+368 ELVRAIAQSPEYSRR

-405 PTSQAELSEHIQ
+405 PKSQAELSEHIQ

-451 LSEQGRSQLAF
+451 MSEQGRSQLAF

-473 ASDAVLNS
+473 ASDTVLNS

-500 TSRTNRNGA
+500 TTRTNRNGA
-509 VAGSPSATTKRFR
+509 VAGSPSATTRRFR
-522 IVVQAQPRGGRQR
+522 IVMQAQPRGGRQR

-550 QMKYIHARGGRIVSI
+550 QLKYIHTRRGRIVSI

>member
-1 MNRHNTPC
+1 
-9 LPCLDISPSPL
+9 
-20 HAMSASQG
+20 MSASQG
-28 FGAASLHDGPV
+28 FGAESLNDGPV
-39 SFSRASKNNNKAAKS
+39 SFSRNRNAATKPALS
-54 NGEFLRQSCADM
+54 NGEFLRQSCATM
-66 SIAIGPRN
+66 KIAIGPRN

-83 SQRYAANDSAALAT
+83 AQRYSPSDADALAT

-106 YGNAHVMDNERSVEL
+106 YGNAHVMDNERSASL
-121 EARYGNGELN
+121 EAQFGNGEL
-131 TRDFVRG
+131 TVRDFVRG
-138 LAKTNFYRA
+138 LAKSSFYRA
-147 RFFDGVS
+147 RFFEGVA
-154 PQRGIELNL
+154 PQRGIELNI

-170 PANQA
+170 PSNQA

-181 ALLASA
+181 ALLASS

-192 IDFIIDGAEYAEVF
+192 IDFIVDGAEYAEVF
-206 GDDVVPYTRSFTS
+206 GDDVVPYARSFTS
-219 AAGIPNS
+219 AAGVPNS
-226 SFANMA
+226 SFAGMA
-232 ALEKGFAISDSAVGN
+232 ALERGFAISDSAVGAR
-247 YSQLSNVLARG
+247 SQLSNALANGITPYIQIPSAVRG
-258 TTAYIA
+258 
-264 LPSGARGTGT
+264 GAGAAAG
-274 GSSGSGT
+274 GV
-281 MARFA
+281 RFA
-286 PKKRASS
+286 PKKRSTS
-293 DGGDSTPI
+293 DGGDFTPI
-301 RNDAYVGFGLGQRE
+301 RNDSYVSFGLGQRE
-315 QEVFQRCPGDTADT
+315 QEIFQRCPGDTADT

-368 ELVRAIALSPEYSRR
+368 ELVRSLALSPEYSRR

-405 PTSQAELSEHIQ
+405 PVSQAELSEHIQ
-417 ILANEGYEAEINSY
+417 ILANDGYEAEINSY

-443 DTVPFMRI
+443 DTVPYMRI
-451 LSEQGRSQLAF
+451 STEQGRSQLAF
-462 NRHLSLAEGYA
+462 NRHLSLAEGFA

-481 SSLVTSVATNSV
+481 SSLVRSVATNTV

-500 TSRTNRNGA
+500 TVRANRNGA

-522 IVVQAQPRGGRQR
+522 IVVNAQPRGGRQR

-550 QMKYIHARGGRIVSI
+550 QMKYIHARGGRIISI

>member
-1 MNRHNTPC
+1 
-9 LPCLDISPSPL
+9 
-20 HAMSASQG
+20 MSASQG
-28 FGAASLHDGPV
+28 FGAESLNDGPV
-39 SFSRASKNNNKAAKS
+39 SFSRNRNAAATPALS
-54 NGEFLRQSCADM
+54 NGEFLRQSCATM
-66 SIAIGPRN
+66 KIAIGPRN

-83 SQRYAANDSAALAT
+83 AQRYAPDDAAALST

-106 YGNAHVMDNERSVEL
+106 YGNAHVMDNERSASL
-121 EARYGNGELN
+121 EAQFCNGEL
-131 TRDFVRG
+131 TVRDFVRG
-138 LAKTNFYRA
+138 LAKSSFYRA
-147 RFFDGVS
+147 RFFEGVA

-170 PANQA
+170 PINQA

-181 ALLASA
+181 TLLASG

-192 IDFIIDGAEYAEVF
+192 IDFIVDGAEYAEVF

-219 AAGIPNS
+219 AAGIPNN

-232 ALEKGFAISDSAVGN
+232 ALERGFAISDSAIGSR
-247 YSQLSNVLARG
+247 SQLSNNLARG
-258 TTAYIA
+258 TTAYIQV
-264 LPSGARGTGT
+264 PSSVRGGA
-274 GSSGSGT
+274 SGSV
-281 MARFA
+281 RFT

-293 DGGDSTPI
+293 DGGDFTPI
-301 RNDAYVGFGLGQRE
+301 RNDSYVGFGLGQRE

-348 ESERAMSA
+348 ESERAMAA

-417 ILANEGYEAEINSY
+417 ILANDGYEAEINSY

-443 DTVPFMRI
+443 DTVPYMRI
-451 LSEQGRSQLAF
+451 LTEQGRSQLAF
-462 NRHLSLAEGYA
+462 NRHLSLAEGFA
-473 ASDAVLNS
+473 ASDAVMNS

-500 TSRTNRNGA
+500 TTRANRNGA

-522 IVVQAQPRGGRQR
+522 IVVNAQPRGGRQR

>member
-1 MNRHNTPC
+1 
-9 LPCLDISPSPL
+9 
-20 HAMSASQG
+20 MSASQG
-28 FGAASLHDGPV
+28 FGAESLNDDPV
-39 SFSRASKNNNKAAKS
+39 SFSRNRNAASRPALS
-54 NGEFLRQSCADM
+54 NGEFLRQSCATM
-66 SIAIGPRN
+66 KIAIGPRN

-83 SQRYAANDSAALAT
+83 AQRYAPADAASLDA

-121 EARYGNGELN
+121 EAQFCNGELN
-131 TRDFVRG
+131 VRDFVRG
-138 LAKTNFYRA
+138 LAKSSFYRA
-147 RFFDGVS
+147 RFFEGVA

-170 PANQA
+170 PSNQA

-181 ALLASA
+181 TLLASG

-192 IDFIIDGAEYAEVF
+192 IDFIVDGAEYAEVF

-232 ALEKGFAISDSAVGN
+232 ALERGFAISDSALGGR
-247 YSQLSNVLARG
+247 SQLSNALARG
-258 TTAYIA
+258 TTAFIRV
-264 LPSGARGTGT
+264 PSGVRSGATSFT
-274 GSSGSGT
+274 GS
-281 MARFA
+281 MAFA
-286 PKKRASS
+286 PKKRVSS
-293 DGGDSTPI
+293 DGGDFAPI
-301 RNDAYVGFGLGQRE
+301 RNDSYVGFGLGQRE

-368 ELVRAIALSPEYSRR
+368 ELVRAIAQSPEYSRR

-405 PTSQAELSEHIQ
+405 PKSQAELSEHIQ

-473 ASDAVLNS
+473 ASDTVLNS

-500 TSRTNRNGA
+500 TTRTNRNGA

-550 QMKYIHARGGRIVSI
+550 QLKYIHTRGGRIVSI

>member
-1 MNRHNTPC
+1 
-9 LPCLDISPSPL
+9 
-20 HAMSASQG
+20 MSASQG
-28 FGAASLHDGPV
+28 FGAESLNDGPV
-39 SFSRASKNNNKAAKS
+39 SFSRNRNAASRPALS
-54 NGEFLRQSCADM
+54 NGEFLRQSCATM
-66 SIAIGPRN
+66 KIAIGPRN

-83 SQRYAANDSAALAT
+83 AQRYAPADAASLDA

-121 EARYGNGELN
+121 EAQFCNGELN
-131 TRDFVRG
+131 VRDFVRG
-138 LAKTNFYRA
+138 LAKSSFYRA
-147 RFFDGVS
+147 RFFEGVA

-170 PANQA
+170 PSNQA

-181 ALLASA
+181 TLLASS

-192 IDFIIDGAEYAEVF
+192 IDFIVDGAEYAEVF

-232 ALEKGFAISDSAVGN
+232 ALERGFAISDSALGGR
-247 YSQLSNVLARG
+247 SQLSNALARG
-258 TTAYIA
+258 TTAFIRV
-264 LPSGARGTGT
+264 PSGVRSGATSFT
-274 GSSGSGT
+274 GS
-281 MARFA
+281 MAFA

-293 DGGDSTPI
+293 DGGDFAPI
-301 RNDAYVGFGLGQRE
+301 RNDSYVGFGLGQRE

-368 ELVRAIALSPEYSRR
+368 ELVRAIAQSPEYSRR

-405 PTSQAELSEHIQ
+405 PKSQAELSEHIQ

-473 ASDAVLNS
+473 ASDTVLNS

-500 TSRTNRNGA
+500 TTRTNRNGA

-550 QMKYIHARGGRIVSI
+550 QLKYIHTRGGRIVSI

>member
-1 MNRHNTPC
+1 
-9 LPCLDISPSPL
+9 
-20 HAMSASQG
+20 MSASQG
-28 FGAASLHDGPV
+28 FGAASLNDGPV
-39 SFSRASKNNNKAAKS
+39 SFSRNRNADAKPALS
-54 NGEFLRQSCADM
+54 NGEFLRQSCSTM
-66 SIAIGPRN
+66 KIAIGPRN

-83 SQRYAANDSAALAT
+83 AQRYAPGDAASLET

-121 EARYGNGELN
+121 EAQFCNGELN
-131 TRDFVRG
+131 VRDFVRG
-138 LAKTNFYRA
+138 LAKSSFYRA
-147 RFFDGVS
+147 RFFEGVA

-170 PANQA
+170 PADQA

-181 ALLASA
+181 TLLASG

-192 IDFIIDGAEYAEVF
+192 IDFIVDGAEYAEVF

-219 AAGIPNS
+219 AAGTPNS

-232 ALEKGFAISDSAVGN
+232 ALERGFAISDSAIGGR
-247 YSQLSNVLARG
+247 SQLSNALARG
-258 TTAYIA
+258 TTAFIQV
-264 LPSGARGTGT
+264 PSGVRGGA
-274 GSSGSGT
+274 SAGSGG
-281 MARFA
+281 MGFA

-293 DGGDSTPI
+293 DGGDATPI
-301 RNDAYVGFGLGQRE
+301 RSDAYVGFGLGQRE
-315 QEVFQRCPGDTADT
+315 QEVFQRCPGDSADT
-329 INGLIR
+329 VNGLIR

-417 ILANEGYEAEINSY
+417 ILANDGYEAEINSY

-443 DTVPFMRI
+443 DTVPYMRV

-481 SSLVTSVATNSV
+481 SALVTSVATNSV

-500 TSRTNRNGA
+500 TSRTNRNSA

-550 QMKYIHARGGRIVSI
+550 QLKYIHARGGRIVSI

>member
-1 MNRHNTPC
+1 
-9 LPCLDISPSPL
+9 
-20 HAMSASQG
+20 MSASQG
-28 FGAASLHDGPV
+28 FGAESLNDGPV
-39 SFSRASKNNNKAAKS
+39 SFSRNRNAATKPALS
-54 NGEFLRQSCADM
+54 NGEFLRQSCATM
-66 SIAIGPRN
+66 KIAIGPRN

-83 SQRYAANDSAALAT
+83 AQRYSPSDADALAT

-106 YGNAHVMDNERSVEL
+106 YGNAHVMDNERSASL
-121 EARYGNGELN
+121 EAQFGNGEL
-131 TRDFVRG
+131 TVRDFVRG
-138 LAKTNFYRA
+138 LAKSSFYRA
-147 RFFDGVS
+147 RFFEGVA
-154 PQRGIELNL
+154 PQRGIELNI

-170 PANQA
+170 PSNQA

-181 ALLASA
+181 ALLASS

-192 IDFIIDGAEYAEVF
+192 IDFIVDGAEYAEVF
-206 GDDVVPYTRSFTS
+206 GDDVVPYARSFTS
-219 AAGIPNS
+219 AAGVPNS
-226 SFANMA
+226 SFAGMA
-232 ALEKGFAISDSAVGN
+232 ALERGFAISDSAVGAR
-247 YSQLSNVLARG
+247 SQLSNALANGITPYIQIPSAVRG
-258 TTAYIA
+258 
-264 LPSGARGTGT
+264 GAGAAAG
-274 GSSGSGT
+274 GV
-281 MARFA
+281 RFA
-286 PKKRASS
+286 PKKRSTS
-293 DGGDSTPI
+293 DGGDFTPI
-301 RNDAYVGFGLGQRE
+301 RNDSYVSFGLGQRE
-315 QEVFQRCPGDTADT
+315 QEIFQRCPGDTADT

-405 PTSQAELSEHIQ
+405 PVSQAELSEHIQ
-417 ILANEGYEAEINSY
+417 ILANDGYEAEINSY

-443 DTVPFMRI
+443 DTVPYMRI

-462 NRHLSLAEGYA
+462 NRHLSLAEGFA
-473 ASDAVLNS
+473 ASDAVGNS

-500 TSRTNRNGA
+500 TTRINRNSA

-522 IVVQAQPRGGRQR
+522 IVVEAQSRGGRQR

-540 YLVSGKDMSS
+540 YLVSGKDMST
-550 QMKYIHARGGRIVSI
+550 QMKYIHSRGGRIVSI

>member
-1 MNRHNTPC
+1 MRSATACFPLRNTTH
-9 LPCLDISPSPL
+9 LSPSPSSP
-20 HAMSASQG
+20 MSASKG
-28 FGAASLHDGPV
+28 FGAESLNDGPV
-39 SFSRASKNNNKAAKS
+39 SFSSNRNAAAKPALS
-54 NGEFLRQSCADM
+54 NGEFLRQSCATM
-66 SIAIGPRN
+66 KIAIGPRN

-83 SQRYAANDSAALAT
+83 AQRYSPNDAAALAT

-106 YGNAHVMDNERSVEL
+106 YGNAHVMDNERSASL
-121 EARYGNGELN
+121 EAQFGNGEL
-131 TRDFVRG
+131 TVRDFVRG
-138 LAKTNFYRA
+138 LAKSSFYRA
-147 RFFDGVS
+147 RFFEGVS

-170 PANQA
+170 PINQA

-181 ALLASA
+181 TLLASG

-192 IDFIIDGAEYAEVF
+192 IDFIVDGAEYAEVF

-226 SFANMA
+226 SFASMA
-232 ALEKGFAISDSAVGN
+232 ALERGFAISDSAVGAR
-247 YSQLSNVLARG
+247 SQLSNALANGNTPYIQVPSAVRG
-258 TTAYIA
+258 VSAGA
-264 LPSGARGTGT
+264 SGGGV
-274 GSSGSGT
+274 
-281 MARFA
+281 RFE

-293 DGGDSTPI
+293 DGGDFTPI
-301 RNDAYVGFGLGQRE
+301 RNDSYVSFGLGQRE
-315 QEVFQRCPGDTADT
+315 QEIFQRCPGDTADT

-368 ELVRAIALSPEYSRR
+368 ELVRALALSPEYSRR

-405 PTSQAELSEHIQ
+405 PVSQAELSEHIQ
-417 ILANEGYEAEINSY
+417 ILANDGYEAEINSY

-443 DTVPFMRI
+443 DTVPYMRI
-451 LSEQGRSQLAF
+451 STEQGRSQLAF
-462 NRHLSLAEGYA
+462 NRHLSLAEGFA

-481 SSLVTSVATNSV
+481 SSLVRSVATNTV
-493 PSGWRTT
+493 PNGWRTT
-500 TSRTNRNGA
+500 TVRANRNGA
-509 VAGSPSATTKRFR
+509 VSGSPSATTKRFR
-522 IVVQAQPRGGRQR
+522 IVVNAQPRGGRQR

-550 QMKYIHARGGRIVSI
+550 QMKYIHARGGRIISI

>member
-1 MNRHNTPC
+1 
-9 LPCLDISPSPL
+9 
-20 HAMSASQG
+20 MSASQG
-28 FGAASLHDGPV
+28 FGAASLNDGPV
-39 SFSRASKNNNKAAKS
+39 SFSRNRNAAAKPALS
-54 NGEFLRQSCADM
+54 NGEFLRQSCSTM
-66 SIAIGPRN
+66 KIAIGPRN

-83 SQRYAANDSAALAT
+83 AQRYAPDDAASLEA

-121 EARYGNGELN
+121 EAQFCNGELN
-131 TRDFVRG
+131 VRDFVRG
-138 LAKTNFYRA
+138 LAKSSFYRA
-147 RFFDGVS
+147 RFFEGVA

-181 ALLASA
+181 TLLASG

-192 IDFIIDGAEYAEVF
+192 IDFIVDGAEYAEVF

-219 AAGIPNS
+219 AAGTPNS

-232 ALEKGFAISDSAVGN
+232 ALERGFAISDSAIGGR
-247 YSQLSNVLARG
+247 SQLSNALARG
-258 TTAYIA
+258 TTAYIQV
-264 LPSGARGTGT
+264 PSGVRGGATA
-274 GSSGSGT
+274 GSGG
-281 MARFA
+281 MAFA

-293 DGGDSTPI
+293 DGGDATPI
-301 RNDAYVGFGLGQRE
+301 RSDAYVGFGLGQRE

-417 ILANEGYEAEINSY
+417 ILANDGYEAEINSY

-443 DTVPFMRI
+443 DTVPYMRI

-473 ASDAVLNS
+473 ASDSVLNS
-481 SSLVTSVATNSV
+481 SALVTSVATNSV

-500 TSRTNRNGA
+500 TSRTNRNSA

>member
-1 MNRHNTPC
+1 
-9 LPCLDISPSPL
+9 
-20 HAMSASQG
+20 MSASQG
-28 FGAASLHDGPV
+28 FGAASLNDGPV
-39 SFSRASKNNNKAAKS
+39 SFSRNRNAAAKPALS
-54 NGEFLRQSCADM
+54 NGEFLRQSCSTM
-66 SIAIGPRN
+66 KIAIGPRN

-83 SQRYAANDSAALAT
+83 AQRYAPGDAASLEA

-121 EARYGNGELN
+121 EAQFCNGELN
-131 TRDFVRG
+131 VRDFVRG
-138 LAKTNFYRA
+138 LAKSSFYRA
-147 RFFDGVS
+147 RFFEGVA

-170 PANQA
+170 PSNQA

-181 ALLASA
+181 TLLASG

-192 IDFIIDGAEYAEVF
+192 IDFIVDGAEYAEVF

-232 ALEKGFAISDSAVGN
+232 ALERGFAISDSALGGR
-247 YSQLSNVLARG
+247 SQLSNALARG
-258 TTAYIA
+258 TTAFIRV
-264 LPSGARGTGT
+264 PSGVRSGATSFT
-274 GSSGSGT
+274 GS
-281 MARFA
+281 MAFA

-293 DGGDSTPI
+293 DGGDFAPI
-301 RNDAYVGFGLGQRE
+301 RNDSYVGFGLGQRE

-368 ELVRAIALSPEYSRR
+368 ELVRAIAQSPEYSRR

-405 PTSQAELSEHIQ
+405 PKSQAELSEHIQ

-451 LSEQGRSQLAF
+451 MSEQGRSQLAF

-473 ASDAVLNS
+473 ASDTVLNS

-500 TSRTNRNGA
+500 TTRTNRNGA

-550 QMKYIHARGGRIVSI
+550 QLKYIHTRGGRIVSI